1 MPSEPQDRPLDP
13 GEGEEKALCTSC
25 MAPNEPSAHFCAKCG
40 APMSPYAATDP
51 FESVFAEG
59 HVYRQA
65 AERPRSIIVV
75 LGIWLTFGMIAVAGA
90 MMLFLGREIGIE
102 YLIAGA
108 FLLPVSLLM
117 IWKTTKNYL
126 ARRPGDVKHDS

>member
-1 MPSEPQDRPLDP
+1 MPSEPQDRPLDS

-25 MAPNEPSAHFCAKCG
+25 MAPNEPSAHFCASCG
-40 APMSPYAATDP
+40 SPMSPYAATGP
-51 FESVFAEG
+51 FESVLAEG

-90 MMLFLGREIGIE
+90 MMLYSIMAPATAIM
-102 YLIAGA
+102 
-108 FLLPVSLLM
+108 PKVSQ
-117 IWKTTKNYL
+117 
-126 ARRPGDVKHDS
+126 

>member
-1 MPSEPQDRPLDP
+1 
-13 GEGEEKALCTSC
+13 
-25 MAPNEPSAHFCAKCG
+25 
-40 APMSPYAATDP
+40 MSPYAATGP
-51 FESVFAEG
+51 FESVLAEG